1 MASSSGPD
9 KQGIQ
14 KKDHQLYGR
23 DQLKFDYMCT
33 LNFHKKMNKASTE
46 KLKAKVT

>member
-1 MASSSGPD
+1 MASSSGLD

-23 DQLKFDYMCT
+23 PIEILITYIPLIFIKKKWIG
-33 LNFHKKMNKASTE
+33 LNRKAQS
-46 KLKAKVT
+46 